1 MKLSKR
7 LSAIFKM
14 FSGDVAADV
23 GSDHG
28 KLIISLFLEG
38 KIKKGYAIEKK
49 KGPFTRLKQEIDNY
63 SLSNDVIPMFSDGI
77 SDLKEDVDSVIIAGM
92 GGHLIVKILKAHPD
106 KLKNVTNIY
115 IDAHNGLEEVRREI
129 TKLGYKIVKEQMVYE
144 DDIYYELIAFR
155 KGNSGDMSDI
165 EYKYGPL
172 LIKEKS
178 DLYINKHL
186 SRIKE
191 IDNLLNN
198 KSLPEDRRQT
208 LIEEELELGKIL

>member
-7 LSAIFKM
+7 LSAIFDM
-14 FSGDVAADV
+14 FSGEVAADV

-38 KIKKGYAIEKK
+38 KIKKGYAIENK

-63 SLSNDVIPMFSDGI
+63 NLSNDVIPMFSDGI

-92 GGHLIVKILKAHPD
+92 GGHLITKILKAHPD

-115 IDAHNGLEEVRREI
+115 VDAHNGLEEVRKEI
-129 TKLGYKIVKEQMVYE
+129 TNLGYKIVKEQMVYE
-144 DDIYYELIAFR
+144 DDIYYELIAFK
-155 KGNSGDMSDI
+155 KGNSEDMSDI

-178 DLYINKHL
+178 DLFINKHL

-198 KSLPEDRRQT
+198 KSLPEDRRQA
-208 LIEEELELGKIL
+208 LMEEELELGKIL

>member
-7 LSAIFKM
+7 LSAIFDM
-14 FSGDVAADV
+14 FSGEVAADV

-38 KIKKGYAIEKK
+38 KIKKGYAIENK

-63 SLSNDVIPMFSDGI
+63 NLSNDVIPVFSDGI

-129 TKLGYKIVKEQMVYE
+129 TRLGYKIVKEQMVYE
-144 DDIYYELIAFR
+144 DDIYYELIAFK
-155 KGNSGDMSDI
+155 KGNSGDMNDI

-178 DLYINKHL
+178 DIFVNKHL

-208 LIEEELELGKIL
+208 LIEEQLELGKIL